1 MKASADNY
9 ITSCD
14 ATSYDEGE
22 ESAAPETIEGE
33 DVIPDVEVEED
44 LSADGG
50 EEEAVQE
57 EDNN

>member
-33 DVIPDVEVEED
+33 DMIPEVEVEED
-44 LSADGG
+44 ISEGG
-50 EEEAVQE
+50 VEEEAVQD